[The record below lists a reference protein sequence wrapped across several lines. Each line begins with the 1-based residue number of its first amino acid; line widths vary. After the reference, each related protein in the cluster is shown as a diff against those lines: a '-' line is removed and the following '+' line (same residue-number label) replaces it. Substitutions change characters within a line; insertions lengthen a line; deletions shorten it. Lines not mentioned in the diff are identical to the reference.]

1 MDKPSKE
8 DEADLRTPF
17 LPLHAVLACE
27 PGCFGAARALTK
39 LAGSSAAPK
48 EAQGSNEWV
57 VAQAEPR
64 HRPCP
69 RPPRPQPSSQE
80 EERQAGKTTADGP
93 ELRAGSF
100 KRRMNADYVV
110 KAFEPNREGSTGVT

>member
-8 DEADLRTPF
+8 DKADLQTPF
-17 LPLHAVLACE
+17 LPLRTVLVKE
-27 PGCFGAARALTK
+27 PGHFGAAW
-39 LAGSSAAPK
+39 GSHQANQEQLK
-48 EAQGSNEWV
+48 EAQGSTEQV

-64 HRPCP
+64 NHPCLHHHVPSRAHR
-69 RPPRPQPSSQE
+69 RRRGMLE
-80 EERQAGKTTADGP
+80 TAADGL

-100 KRRMNADYVV
+100 KRRMNTENVV